1 MMKIGSLL
9 RASSV
14 AVAFAA
20 ILAFATPTK
29 ADNFS
34 FTGSFTVDNDVQLFN
49 FSVTAPSDVTLRT
62 WSYAGGTNAA
72 GQLIAAGG
80 FDPILALFDSSGK
93 LLGQNDDG
101 IGVAVDPATVT
112 PTYAGNAYDTLL
124 TISQLAAGSYTVAVM
139 QFDNFFIDQGFLLG
153 PDGFT
158 RAEGGNFTA
167 TAFGCSGTQFCD
179 FTHNTRDAHWA
190 FDILNVNTAS
200 PVPGPIAG
208 AGLPGLIFVSGGLL
222 AWWRKRRQQAA

>member
-1 MMKIGSLL
+1 MMKIGSSL

-20 ILAFATPTK
+20 ILACTNPSK

-34 FTGSFTVDNDVQLFN
+34 FTGSFAVDNDVQLFN
-49 FSVTAPSDVTLRT
+49 FSVTSPSNVTLRT

-72 GQLIAAGG
+72 GQSIAAGG
-80 FDPILALFDSSGK
+80 FDPILALFDSSGAFIP
-93 LLGQNDDG
+93 GAQNDDG
-101 IGVAVDPATVT
+101 VGVAVDPATIT
-112 PTYAGNAYDTLL
+112 LTDPTGNAFDTLL
-124 TISQLAAGSYTVAVM
+124 SISLAAGSYTVAVM
-139 QFDNFFIDQGFLLG
+139 QFDNFFRFPGPPGFLE
-153 PDGFT
+153 DGQ
-158 RAEGGNFTA
+158 GNFTA
-167 TAFGCSGTQFCD
+167 KYGCSAGQFCD
-179 FTHNTRDAHWA
+179 FDGNNRDGHWA

-208 AGLPGLIFVSGGLL
+208 AGLPGLIFATGGLL